1 MHSALV
7 HPLQLDL
14 SSLVGAEDD
23 GGGQASDG
31 LIVFGV
37 HIGENSVFALE

>member
-1 MHSALV
+1 MRSALI

-14 SSLVGAEDD
+14 NSLVGAEDD
-23 GGGQASDG
+23 GGSQASDG

-37 HIGENSVFALE
+37 HIGENSVFALV